1 MLRTSSLLLAAS
13 ALALTACPEQKKN
26 ANGDPKSVIARVN
39 KEKTAARLPVL
50 GQRLLEGDAQD
61 LRAAPDGEV
70 LTVLLDG
77 VKPALQG
84 VPPPMRIGS
93 LWAVPVKGEGKP
105 VKLGN
110 GVTNMP
116 GGWLH
121 TPDSKWILFTAA
133 WDPSQ
138 QVGELFVQNAKDLTA
153 ERQRLSV
160 KASYFV
166 PSDDGTQVAF
176 VEGGVLK
183 AGKLP
188 DGPFPQLAGEVSTA
202 EFSADGRYL
211 YFKRKYSAAGGLYQ
225 VDLKAAR
232 PEPQRLIDQVTEY
245 TVLRSGKFVVVS
257 ARATPADRT
266 FQLHLFDVATLKGR
280 KLSDDGHRYRLSRDG
295 KYLAWRDNDPG
306 PEKGTLQ
313 IMELPDGKP
322 RTLGKAVN
330 DFDFSIDGTRF
341 VYRDNF
347 TELGLGGRDA
357 AKEGTKLVERVG
369 DLYVVEM
376 PSGEPSLLAR
386 QCPNWLFSPSDSTLA
401 FTARIDR
408 PEVTRRLSLYPAGAK
423 VPVALKDW
431 LYEYQ
436 FPGKGELLYF
446 RSDCLREGRACDLN
460 SVASNAAP
468 GATPKKEADATFGFR
483 FSGDGKRAV
492 LAFAHLTDQTF
503 DIAHRNFET
512 GAQKMIDQYVEWPA
526 LMLADGSVAY
536 LVNEKNRPGVYV
548 APAATVQA
556 P

>member
-1 MLRTSSLLLAAS
+1 VRALMVAVAIVSLV
-13 ALALTACPEQKKN
+13 ACKEQKS

-50 GQRLLEGDAQD
+50 GERKLEGEAQD
-61 LRAAPDGEV
+61 LRASPDGTV
-70 LTVLLDG
+70 LTVLLEAQ
-77 VKPALQG
+77 KPQLQG
-84 VPPPMRIGS
+84 VPPPMRLGA
-93 LWAVPVKGEGKP
+93 LWAVPTKGGSA

-138 QVGELFVQNAKDLTA
+138 QVGELYVQSATDLTA

-160 KASYFV
+160 RANYFV
-166 PSDDGTQVAF
+166 PSDDGTQVAW
-176 VEGGVLK
+176 VEAGVLH

-188 DGPFPQLAGEVSTA
+188 NGPFPQLAGEVSTA
-202 EFSADGRYL
+202 EFSADGRSL

-225 VDLKAAR
+225 IDLNSPR
-232 PEPQRLIDQVTEY
+232 PEPRRLIDQVTEY
-245 TVLRSGKFVVVS
+245 TVLRSGKHVVVS

-266 FQLHLFDVATLKGR
+266 FQLHVFDVDTLKGR
-280 KLSDDGHRYRLSRDG
+280 KLSDDGHRYRISRDG

-313 IMELPDGKP
+313 LMEFPNGKP
-322 RTLGKAVN
+322 RELGKAVN
-330 DFDFSIDGTRF
+330 DFDFSLDGTRL

-357 AKEGTKLVERVG
+357 QKEGTKLVERVG
-369 DLYVVEM
+369 DLMVVEL
-376 PSGEPSLLAR
+376 PEGAPKLLAK
-386 QCPNWLFSPSDSTLA
+386 QSPNWLFAPEGSTMA

-408 PEVTRRLSLYPAGAK
+408 PEVTRRLFLFATGAK
-423 VPVALKDW
+423 DPVPLKDW

-436 FPGKGELLYF
+436 FPGKGEKLYF

-460 SVASNAAP
+460 SFPANAEVGAVA
-468 GATPKKEADATFGFR
+468 KKEIEGTFGFR
-483 FSGDGKRAV
+483 FSADGKRAV
-492 LAFAHLTDQTF
+492 IAFAHLTDQTF
-503 DIAHRNFET
+503 DLAHKNFDT
-512 GAQKMIDQYVEWPA
+512 GTQKMIDQYVEWPA
-526 LMLADGSVAY
+526 IMLADGSVAY
-536 LVNEKNRPGVYV
+536 LVNEKKRPGVYV
-548 APAATVQA
+548 APSTAVQA